1 MGQLDS
7 NVQGPT
13 MEGTTSRVRT
23 TETSKVSVGGAAAQT
38 AEATM
43 KTAQAGPSGMRSGA
57 PRTLREEAY
66 RVPQPLMRQLVKA
79 AEPRVEEL
87 LSRETY
93 PLPTLAINPAV
104 DNLFDFVFDDFELLD
119 YQSHGPISAPV
130 AV

>member
-1 MGQLDS
+1 
-7 NVQGPT
+7 

-57 PRTLREEAY
+57 PRTPREEAY

-79 AEPRVEEL
+79 ALQACGYDVLEEDG
-87 LSRETY
+87 RRRM
-93 PLPTLAINPAV
+93 
-104 DNLFDFVFDDFELLD
+104 
-119 YQSHGPISAPV
+119 
-130 AV
+130 